1 MRLSVRGARG
11 TKELNARALRSA
23 LGETVIRSTMFQI
36 RAEGKDFVL
45 VGSGYGHGV
54 GMSQW
59 GAEAMAERGAS
70 YREILAAFYPGTQ
83 LSRSTGGSA
92 Q

>member
-1 MRLSVRGARG
+1 VLRVGVRGARG
-11 TKELNARALRSA
+11 TEELNARDLRSA

-36 RAEGKDFVL
+36 RADGQDFVL

-70 YREILAAFYPGTQ
+70 YREILATFYPGTS
-83 LSRSTGGSA
+83 LTTRRVR
-92 Q
+92 